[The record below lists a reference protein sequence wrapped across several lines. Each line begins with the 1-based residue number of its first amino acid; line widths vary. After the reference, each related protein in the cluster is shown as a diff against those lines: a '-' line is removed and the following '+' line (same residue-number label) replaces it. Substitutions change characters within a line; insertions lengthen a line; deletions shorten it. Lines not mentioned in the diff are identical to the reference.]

1 MAICLVTRAF
11 NDEINGGQFPQWLC
25 EKTENLAVR
34 LRVQSICTK
43 NIFTIIYIDITY
55 EYQHCFAIL
64 LWKKKMNKTTNTI
77 GKKIK
82 SWRKR
87 KGLTQDALS
96 KKADI
101 PYTTLAKIESDIVQ
115 NPSLQTIT
123 KITNGLEI
131 TLNDLV
137 NKVL

>member
-1 MAICLVTRAF
+1 
-11 NDEINGGQFPQWLC
+11 
-25 EKTENLAVR
+25 
-34 LRVQSICTK
+34 
-43 NIFTIIYIDITY
+43 
-55 EYQHCFAIL
+55 
-64 LWKKKMNKTTNTI
+64 MNKATNTI
-77 GKKIK
+77 GKRIK
-82 SWRKR
+82 TWRKR

-137 NKVL
+137 NKIL